1 MKKLNKKKIIR
12 IAVIALVV
20 IAIILLVWFLY
31 FYPRILFK
39 NNEDVFYKA
48 GERYYQI
55 NSSRFPSEEGRV
67 ISVTLDTLIKQDY
80 LEELY
85 VPYSDKLC
93 DLKESTVKAVNT
105 EDGYDLY
112 AYLKCGKYES
122 DVDHEGPK
130 IELNGDKTMI
140 IRVGSTYE
148 EPGVKSVVDDV
159 DGELDV
165 SSVTIKGEVNTN
177 QVGSYEITYQAAD
190 RLNNRT
196 TVTRTVEVREYL
208 NETVRQNTTDGYYQG
223 VNPNNYVMFNN
234 MLFRIV
240 RVNDDDTVTLVSSE
254 NLANVDYNN
263 DRLKGSALDSWLN
276 DYFYNLLEKE
286 FQDLIVNDTWCDD
299 VVDSANTT
307 TVNTCSRE
315 SEEMKVGILSIQD
328 YNKSRIDE
336 GSYLD
341 SSALVWYANFD
352 SNGQPWALTNIM
364 SYPSG
369 LLPMEDD
376 DLFNVRPAITLKSDT
391 SIVSGT
397 GTYNDPYV
405 LIVKKVARKSSNLN
419 NRQIGEY
426 VSYSGYLFRISD
438 TLDDGTTEVISTSNL
453 EYNDTEVMMRYNN
466 GDKDKVYN
474 PNEEGNIGYQVKN
487 EMTRYISTDLF
498 TSHKVNVPIYDHKVT
513 YKGEHETKSYN
524 LLITIPSTFDIF
536 SAKGDF
542 SSGGGYWLIDSSK
555 EENRKTVIRA
565 IGSTSYVSTSD
576 DMELGVKV
584 KAYFDDDVIITGGDG
599 TYSNPYTIS
608 D

>member
-12 IAVIALVV
+12 IAVVVLVV

-48 GERYYQI
+48 GERYYEI

-130 IELNGDKTMI
+130 IELNGDKTMV

-165 SSVTIKGEVNTN
+165 ASVTIKGEVNTN
-177 QVGSYEITYQAAD
+177 QVGSYEITYQASD
-190 RLNNRT
+190 KLNNRT

-208 NETVRQNTTDGYYQG
+208 NETVRQSTTDGYYQG
-223 VNPNNYVMFNN
+223 VNVNNYVMFNN

-254 NLANVDYNN
+254 NLANVDYSN
-263 DRLKGSALDSWLN
+263 DRLKGSAIDSWLN

-286 FQDLIVNDTWCDD
+286 FQDLIVEDTWCDD
-299 VVDSANTT
+299 VVDSANAT

-315 SEEMKVGILSIQD
+315 SEKMKVGILSIQD
-328 YNKSRIDE
+328 YNKSRTAD

-352 SNGQPWALTNIM
+352 SNGKPWALTNIM

-376 DLFNVRPAITLKSDT
+376 DLFNVRPAITLKADT

-405 LIVKKVARKSSNLN
+405 LIAKKTAHKSSKLN
-419 NRQIGEY
+419 DRQIGEY

-438 TLDDGTTEVISTSNL
+438 TLDDGITEVITTATL
-453 EYNDTEVMMRYNN
+453 KYNDSEVMMKYNN
-466 GDKDKVYN
+466 GDKEKVYN

-487 EMTRYISTDLF
+487 DMTRYINTDLF
-498 TSHKVNVPIYDHKVT
+498 VSHKVNVPIYDNKVT
-513 YKGEHETKSYN
+513 YKGKHETKSYN

-536 SAKGDF
+536 SAKGDL
-542 SSGGGYWLIDSSK
+542 SSADGYWLIDSSK
-555 EENRKTVIRA
+555 EDNRKTVIRA

-584 KAYFDDDVIITGGDG
+584 KAYFDDDVIITDGDG
-599 TYSNPYTIS
+599 TYNNPYTIS

>member
-12 IAVIALVV
+12 IAIIALVV

-39 NNEDVFYKA
+39 NNEDIFYKA

-85 VPYSDKLC
+85 VPYSNDLC
-93 DLKESTVKAVNT
+93 DLNESTVKAVNT

-112 AYLKCGKYES
+112 AYLKCGRYES
-122 DVDHEGPK
+122 DVDHEGPV
-130 IELNGDKTMI
+130 IELNGDTTMI

-165 SSVTIKGEVNTN
+165 SSVTIRGEVNTN

-190 RLNNRT
+190 RLNNST

-223 VNPNNYVMFNN
+223 TNPNNYVMFNN

-254 NLANVDYNN
+254 NLANVDYSN
-263 DRLKGSALDSWLN
+263 DRLSGSAIDDWLN
-276 DYFYNLLEKE
+276 DYFYNLLEPEFKE
-286 FQDLIVNDTWCDD
+286 LIVEDTWCDD
-299 VVDSANTT
+299 VVDSTNAT

-315 SEEMKVGILSIQD
+315 SEEMKVGILSLQD
-328 YNKSRIDE
+328 YNKSRIDN

-352 SNGQPWALTNIM
+352 SNGQPWTLTNLLA
-364 SYPSG
+364 YPNG
-369 LLPMEDD
+369 LLAMERD
-376 DLFNVRPAITLKSDT
+376 DLFNIRPAVTLKSDT

-397 GTYNDPYV
+397 GTYADPYV
-405 LIVKKVARKSSNLN
+405 LIAKNTARRNSNLN
-419 NRQIGEY
+419 DRQIGEY

-438 TLDDGTTEVISTSNL
+438 TLDDGTTEVIMTSSL
-453 EYNDTEVMMRYNN
+453 KYNDVEVIMRYNN
-466 GDKDKVYN
+466 GDGEKVYN

-487 EMTRYISTDLF
+487 EMTRYITTDLF
-498 TSHKVNVPIYDHKVT
+498 TTKRISVPIYDSKVT

-536 SAKGDF
+536 SAKGEF
-542 SSGGGYWLIDSSK
+542 SSAEGYWLIDSSR
-555 EENRKTVIRA
+555 EDSRKTVIRA
-565 IGSTSYVSTSD
+565 TGSTSYVTTADEMS
-576 DMELGVKV
+576 LGVKI
-584 KAYFDDDVIITGGDG
+584 KAYFDDDVIITNGDG
-599 TYSNPYTIS
+599 TYINPYTVS